1 MTSQNSPEESRNFK
15 PNREKEDEQFQ
26 TDIFRG
32 RKFTLADAIAKEG
45 GTFLKGESPVPK
57 LEQAKATIH
66 YFIDRNLSDI
76 SGALQAILQRWLDE
90 DTIRV
95 ARNLETPLQALL
107 ELLDS
112 LVNNSEM
119 LYEFVRQVDVK
130 WGELNDE
137 RPHFQRPHQPPHPE
151 DEYTHESVRQQLLE
165 LRRRVEASF

>member
-1 MTSQNSPEESRNFK
+1 MRCT
-15 PNREKEDEQFQ
+15 
-26 TDIFRG
+26 

-165 LRRRVEASF
+165 LRRRVEASLQN